1 MLQFISQSPSGESPI
16 AALHRMSP
24 GADAP
29 EALPLEIRFLLAHGV
44 PLDVLQLAASKA
56 KRYDVTAE
64 HVLLSEGK
72 ITQEFYY
79 QALGKHIDVAHAGEE
94 VKLSAQ
100 AQFPHSVLAGLCPAE
115 DQHGAHLWLIAPH
128 GRQIGDLIIL
138 TQQNRLPRAHLRLIT
153 PAQLQEQ
160 VMEARAKEIAEQ
172 AVRALGDHDRDW
184 SARTPANRLQKL
196 LLMIGG
202 LILLVGSVLQGSF
215 VTFLGACLGL
225 CLLAS
230 SLLRLYALTIELEDA
245 PFHPHTPLPEDRLPI
260 YTILVPLYREASVV
274 DALIRALDK
283 IDYPSARLDIKLIVE
298 EDDLDTWRA
307 LNKRHLPAKYQIIRA
322 PPGQPRTKP
331 RALNIALPLARGS
344 LLTVYDAEDRP
355 DPWQLRQAAA
365 LFASLPRRVACVQA
379 CLVIDNGADSW
390 LARLFA
396 IEYAAL
402 FDVFLPGLA
411 RLGLPLPLGGTSNHF
426 RVEALRAVA
435 GWDAWNV
442 TEDIDLGLR
451 MARAGYR
458 MVHLPSATDE
468 EAPSTVSAWLRQRRR
483 WLKGWIQTLVTHLR
497 DPLRLHHELGLT
509 SLLAVLALLPGGILG
524 PLFGLAFGFV
534 AFEDAL
540 DGTLLTPQSW
550 GEIIFSTIWVF
561 TACAGLIAIVGPICL
576 GMKRRGLA
584 GDWAVL
590 GLLPIYFLLQSFAAW
605 MALFEWV
612 RSPYSW
618 AKTQHGLART
628 SRRQILNGKVAI
640 LIPQAR
646 RGFWSQP
653 RASKKA
659 RSRS

>member
-29 EALPLEIRFLLAHGV
+29 EALPLEIHFLLAHGV
-44 PLDVLQLAASKA
+44 PLDVLQMAASKA

-79 QALGKHIDVAHAGEE
+79 QALGKHIDVAHTGEE

-128 GRQIGDLIIL
+128 GRQIGDLILL

-196 LLMIGG
+196 LLVMGA

-230 SLLRLYALTIELEDA
+230 SLLRLYALTSELEDA

-283 IDYPSARLDIKLIVE
+283 IDYPAARLDIKLIVE
-298 EDDLDTWRA
+298 EDDLYTWR
-307 LNKRHLPAKYQIIRA
+307 
-322 PPGQPRTKP
+322 
-331 RALNIALPLARGS
+331 
-344 LLTVYDAEDRP
+344 
-355 DPWQLRQAAA
+355 
-365 LFASLPRRVACVQA
+365 
-379 CLVIDNGADSW
+379 
-390 LARLFA
+390 
-396 IEYAAL
+396 
-402 FDVFLPGLA
+402 
-411 RLGLPLPLGGTSNHF
+411 GT
-426 RVEALRAVA
+426 
-435 GWDAWNV
+435 
-442 TEDIDLGLR
+442 
-451 MARAGYR
+451 
-458 MVHLPSATDE
+458 
-468 EAPSTVSAWLRQRRR
+468 
-483 WLKGWIQTLVTHLR
+483 
-497 DPLRLHHELGLT
+497 
-509 SLLAVLALLPGGILG
+509 
-524 PLFGLAFGFV
+524 
-534 AFEDAL
+534 
-540 DGTLLTPQSW
+540 
-550 GEIIFSTIWVF
+550 
-561 TACAGLIAIVGPICL
+561 
-576 GMKRRGLA
+576 
-584 GDWAVL
+584 
-590 GLLPIYFLLQSFAAW
+590 
-605 MALFEWV
+605 
-612 RSPYSW
+612 
-618 AKTQHGLART
+618 
-628 SRRQILNGKVAI
+628 
-640 LIPQAR
+640 
-646 RGFWSQP
+646 
-653 RASKKA
+653 
-659 RSRS
+659 